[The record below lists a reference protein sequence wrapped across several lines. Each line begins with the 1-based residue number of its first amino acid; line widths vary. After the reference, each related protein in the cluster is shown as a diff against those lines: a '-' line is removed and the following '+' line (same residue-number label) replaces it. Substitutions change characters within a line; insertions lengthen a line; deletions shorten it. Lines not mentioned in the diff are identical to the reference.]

1 MLSPHILAYCKMG
14 YNAESIRP
22 LKGAFNQSCPTLR
35 LVSWVD
41 SWEPGTIIRA
51 IRHLDGDVLRIDE
64 DAGTQAAKIPW
75 AKAKDMHL
83 HNLDRQTFQGS
94 AACNI
99 NNPFNLEPFLHN
111 FVRIKTGE
119 TINSDL
125 DVVPTGMYGILADPR
140 PLTEGQEALSI
151 VFRPDGKAVG
161 SITDTRLAHL
171 FNRYQNAIQDV
182 SMSFPEAVALLMSRY
197 KEGRRVGSSEIRLKN
212 YWTTPDCLMRTLQR
226 GFRTQTERF
235 ASPLNA
241 HTASKVYFS
250 PYAEDKA
257 FGAQQ
262 DAYSCQWRGSS
273 QGKP

>member
-1 MLSPHILAYCKMG
+1 MDTDARPEIDLTSAFEKIGQVSFMNSVADFTDWIKEKRASRTRENRRRKRTANAKGIIFIFHEDEEPPFVAPKAARMPQANQNQLECLYGPQQIITNVFFKRSIGQQEQFLVRWTPTFMLSPHILAYCKMG
-14 YNAESIRP
+14 YKAESIRP

-41 SWEPGTIIRA
+41 SWEPGTTIRA

-64 DAGTQAAKIPW
+64 EAGTQAAKIPW

-119 TINSDL
+119 TINPDL
-125 DVVPTGMYGILADPR
+125 DVAPTGMYGILADPR

-151 VFRPDGKAVG
+151 VF
-161 SITDTRLAHL
+161 
-171 FNRYQNAIQDV
+171 
-182 SMSFPEAVALLMSRY
+182 
-197 KEGRRVGSSEIRLKN
+197 
-212 YWTTPDCLMRTLQR
+212 
-226 GFRTQTERF
+226 
-235 ASPLNA
+235 
-241 HTASKVYFS
+241 
-250 PYAEDKA
+250 
-257 FGAQQ
+257 
-262 DAYSCQWRGSS
+262 
-273 QGKP
+273 